1 MSDIPFSK
9 EELKEAVSHVI
20 ETKVRPYILS
30 HGGNIQLIDVENEN
44 ILVKLEGSCG
54 SCSSSVGTI
63 KNVVEKEIKN
73 FIHPDLNVVH
83 IKD

>member
-9 EELKEAVSHVI
+9 EELEEAISGVI
-20 ETKVRPYILS
+20 ESKVRPYILN
-30 HGGNIQLIDVENEN
+30 HGGNIEFLNVEGSNV
-44 ILVKLEGSCG
+44 LVKLNGSCG
-54 SCSSSVGTI
+54 SCPSSVGTI

>member
-9 EELKEAVSHVI
+9 EELEEAISNVI
-20 ETKVRPYILS
+20 ESKVRPYIVS
-30 HGGNIQLIDVENEN
+30 HGGNIQLIDIDNEN
-44 ILVKLEGSCG
+44 VLVKLEGSCG
-54 SCSSSVGTI
+54 SCPSSVATI